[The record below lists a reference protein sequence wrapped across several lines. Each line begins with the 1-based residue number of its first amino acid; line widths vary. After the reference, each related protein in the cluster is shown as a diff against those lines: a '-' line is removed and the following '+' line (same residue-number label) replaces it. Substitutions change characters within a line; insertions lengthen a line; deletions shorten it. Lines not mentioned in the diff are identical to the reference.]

1 MLQPSIRL
9 LSLRVVRDLVRTKP
23 HALRGP
29 NKKMIETVLI
39 AHKDS
44 QKEVKQETGLKSSK
58 SNKNILYTIVALVL
72 KDYGQCCPVK

>member
-23 HALRGP
+23 HALSGP

-44 QKEVKQETGLKSSK
+44 QKEVKQEKGLKSSK
-58 SNKNILYTIVALVL
+58 SDNILYKITALVL
-72 KDYGQCCPVK
+72 KDYQQYCPV

>member
-23 HALRGP
+23 HALSGP
-29 NKKMIETVLI
+29 NQKMIETVLI

-58 SNKNILYTIVALVL
+58 SNKNILYKIVALVL
-72 KDYGQCCPVK
+72 KDYGQCFPVK